1 MIEVKQ
7 SLAHT
12 TGNCKYYIVFI
23 VFAPTYG
30 RSVFCADVR
39 PRRRDVTRGSSHRAV
54 PADEKPPAFRQ
65 GICSVSPF

>member
-12 TGNCKYYIVFI
+12 TGNYKYYI

-54 PADEKPPAFRQ
+54 PADEKPPAFCQ